1 MTTLKFT
8 QNSGV
13 IKNNIAIKSI
23 SLTCA
28 TLLVVGI
35 AGCQSS
41 VQPSTTQTTQAM
53 QPTKQTS
60 PVVANHSSSS
70 SPIPHDSST
79 AAKPSFT
86 EIPLIT
92 AANRPQSVPG
102 FIPPSAIPE
111 SWRLTPITASETD
124 SVYKTEWN
132 KSEIGRK
139 CPLLALPS
147 TANSHLIDRSV
158 RRANF
163 SGGWGVAYDLPAVRS
178 AYGVALSRISDPVG
192 KGGIWNDYHV
202 YQDGTELTYGREGG
216 DPNGKWLA
224 YLTLGDNHCFYNIW
238 SKQSK
243 SHLEQIISE
252 LRVVK
257 P

>member
-1 MTTLKFT
+1 MTNFKFT

-13 IKNNIAIKSI
+13 IKSNIAIKSI

-28 TLLVVGI
+28 TLLIIGI
-35 AGCQSS
+35 TGCQSS
-41 VQPSTTQTTQAM
+41 AQPSTTQTTQTI
-53 QPTKQTS
+53 QQTQQTS
-60 PVVANHSSSS
+60 PVVANHASSSH
-70 SPIPHDSST
+70 IPHNSST
-79 AAKPSFT
+79 AAKPPFT

-92 AANRPQSVPG
+92 DANRPQSVPG

-111 SWRLTPITASETD
+111 SWRLAPITASETD
-124 SVYKTEWN
+124 SVYKTEWK

-163 SGGWGVAYDLPAVRS
+163 SGGWGVAYDLPTSRS
-178 AYGVALSRISDPVG
+178 AYGVALSGVSDPSG
-192 KGGIWNDYHV
+192 RNSIWNDYYV

-238 SKQSK
+238 SKEGK